1 MTLLVHFY
9 NAQILPEP
17 EVVCLCAY
25 HIKNSPWFPLSKA
38 LIFIQIVSL
47 VAKILLYRQFRVLC
61 VYFRNRKCYR
71 PNSKNAKSYSKD
83 IHPVQISAL

>member
-9 NAQILPEP
+9 IAQIPPEP
-17 EVVCLCAY
+17 EVVRLSVY
-25 HIKNSPWFPLSKA
+25 DIKNSPWFPLSKA
-38 LIFIQIVSL
+38 LIFIPIGSL
-47 VAKILLYRQFRVLC
+47 VAKIELYRQFRVLC

-71 PNSKNAKSYSKD
+71 KNLKNHFYYSQV